1 MEEEIQMK
9 VDRLTENL
17 KEWKHVILL
26 ADRWLKWEQD
36 EYPIILS
43 ASITIG
49 FFLFWFLNPP
59 VISAIAFAAMCICV
73 ADYVVPRMKDF
84 GFSEVG
90 NCSAEDEV
98 RYKAICNYIVR
109 FQYYVTEKYNWAK
122 KQRELKPK
130 RFFLA
135 ALICLLFIGF
145 IAGAIPN
152 LLLMYMIVL
161 FIVLLP
167 GLHKK
172 GYLLQWKI
180 IFLQHFI
187 AIVQKIREGRLK

>member
-1 MEEEIQMK
+1 MSKIPGHLPLFIISYRSLLSCSVCQHNHHTSRNTVNKFLIIQMK

-152 LLLMYMIVL
+152 LLLMYMI
-161 FIVLLP
+161 
-167 GLHKK
+167 G
-172 GYLLQWKI
+172 
-180 IFLQHFI
+180 
-187 AIVQKIREGRLK
+187 E